1 MASIRI
7 SPNHRGLTL
16 LTIGIVA
23 HSSRASEAKALAHEV
38 DAEFVSIDQDGI
50 LGCDDNHD
58 HVMHHLAG
66 LPSTWSVV
74 LEDDAVP
81 VEGFYEQLEAALPLS
96 PTPIVSLYLGRLRP
110 PQHQA
115 DIQAAVEAAVVEDA
129 DWIISSRL
137 YHAVGYAIKTE
148 LLPSLLGHL
157 SNWPVDQH
165 ISEWA
170 MQRGHLVSYCWPS
183 LVDHADGETVV
194 AHPDGQPRTPGRV
207 AWKTG
212 AKAQWSTQSV
222 TLQPKGQP

>member
-1 MASIRI
+1 MASIRS
-7 SPNHRGLTL
+7 SPNNRGPTL

-23 HSSRASEAKALAHEV
+23 HTSRGADAKALAHQV
-38 DAEFVSIDQDGI
+38 GADFISIDNGVM
-50 LGCDDNHD
+50 GCDDNHD
-58 HVMHHLAG
+58 HVLHHLSA

-81 VEGFYEQLEAALPLS
+81 VAGFRDQLAAALPLC
-96 PTPIVSLYLGRLRP
+96 PAPIASLYLGRMRP

-115 DIQAAVEAAVVEDA
+115 DIAAAVEAAEIENA

-137 YHAVGYAIKTE
+137 YHAVGYAIRTE
-148 LLPSLLGHL
+148 LLPSLLTHL

-170 MQRGHLVSYCWPS
+170 QRYGYTVAHTWPS
-183 LVDHADGETVV
+183 LVDHADGDTIVD
-194 AHPDGQPRTPGRV
+194 HPDGQPRPPGRV

-212 AKAQWSTQSV
+212 GHHTWTSRSV
-222 TLQPKGQP
+222 TLTPKGQP